1 MSGSRKADGIGQVNH
16 GRLDAA
22 SVGAISLNAI
32 GTKAFL
38 AYPAI
43 MAKSAQ
49 TAAWIV
55 PLASAIL
62 SFFWL
67 APLVYVLKKHPG
79 KNFIEITQKLA
90 GKPVAVILGAA
101 LYVFNFGIVATSS
114 REIAEA
120 LATVILPLTPLS
132 FTLAALSVTG
142 LYVALKGTEVLGR
155 LSLVTAAANIIN
167 IGFLSLLSYDAWSIS
182 RIQPLLGPGLPE
194 LAKTCVIRQVMYGE
208 ILSLGILAPYVR
220 KTSDLGKTAVVSGA
234 LPALMLTLTVLSCLM
249 MFPYPSL
256 SEVPVPFLR
265 VIRLVYLGRF
275 FHRFDVFFVIL
286 WLSAGSLLIA
296 AGSSINSQIA
306 GTLWPKISYPAAVLA
321 TGGAAMV
328 AALLIPSKAAAI
340 ILEFDIIRPYSIVL
354 LYGWPVLLLILEFI
368 RGKRRKPEGDLG
380 DQAGA

>member
-142 LYVALKGTEVLGR
+142 LYVALKGTEVLAGCHRDRGR
-155 LSLVTAAANIIN
+155 E
-167 IGFLSLLSYDAWSIS
+167 YH
-182 RIQPLLGPGLPE
+182 Q
-194 LAKTCVIRQVMYGE
+194 
-208 ILSLGILAPYVR
+208 
-220 KTSDLGKTAVVSGA
+220 
-234 LPALMLTLTVLSCLM
+234 
-249 MFPYPSL
+249 
-256 SEVPVPFLR
+256 
-265 VIRLVYLGRF
+265 
-275 FHRFDVFFVIL
+275 HRF
-286 WLSAGSLLIA
+286 
-296 AGSSINSQIA
+296 
-306 GTLWPKISYPAAVLA
+306 PLA
-321 TGGAAMV
+321 LV
-328 AALLIPSKAAAI
+328 
-340 ILEFDIIRPYSIVL
+340 V
-354 LYGWPVLLLILEFI
+354 
-368 RGKRRKPEGDLG
+368 
-380 DQAGA
+380 